1 LVAEELIDQPNVGVQ
16 VNAKVESGNNS
27 LNAIKWLV
35 VVALVAAGVI
45 GNSYYSD
52 LGLLYRV
59 AVLLSLGVVTL
70 WVAVNTTQGAV
81 LWDTVKESQTE
92 IRKVVWPTRQ
102 ETNQTALIVV
112 VLTIIMALIL
122 WGLDTFIG
130 WIASLII
137 G

>member
-1 LVAEELIDQPNVGVQ
+1 MS
-16 VNAKVESGNNS
+16 VNAKVESESYS
-27 LNAIKWLV
+27 LNWLKWLI
-35 VVALVAAGVI
+35 VAALIVLGVW
-45 GNSYYSD
+45 GNGYYD
-52 LGLLYRV
+52 HVYVVYRALALL
-59 AVLLSLGVVTL
+59 AFGCLSLWVVIQTPL
-70 WVAVNTTQGAV
+70 GSKAWKVI
-81 LWDTVKESQTE
+81 KESQTE

-130 WIASLII
+130 WLASLII